1 MKIWQ
6 VIFAPITPRASPSL
20 LLRRKNLR
28 KMARWT
34 QRVIPSLALL
44 ALPFSRAFGREAASA
59 ESPATNQAATTSE
72 KWQYNLFNP
81 TPGKLLRELSTDRPD
96 KTESPYTVDA
106 GHFQSEMDFAN
117 FTAAETAGVR
127 TRAFNI
133 APINLKVGLLNNVDL
148 QLVFDSYLHERV
160 RDSRTRITDTAEGIG
175 DTTVRL
181 KVNLWGNDGGPTAF
195 GLLPFLKIPTN
206 TNGLGNDAVEGGVI
220 LPLAIAL
227 PGNFDLGLQ
236 TEVDFLRNDRNRGYH
251 SEFVNSV
258 TVGHDLV
265 GKLGGYVEFFSAVST
280 ERGADW
286 VGTVDVGL
294 TYGLT
299 ENIQLDGGCNFGV
312 TDSADDFNP
321 FVGIT
326 VRF

>member
-1 MKIWQ
+1 MIKCSLGYMIKSRPCLARISQ
-6 VIFAPITPRASPSL
+6 RA
-20 LLRRKNLR
+20 
-28 KMARWT
+28 
-34 QRVIPSLALL
+34 IPLLALL
-44 ALPFSRAFGREAASA
+44 VLPFSRAFGSEATAVEIPSTTRSA
-59 ESPATNQAATTSE
+59 AAPD

-81 TPGKLLRELSTDRPD
+81 TPSKLLRELSTDRPD

-106 GHFQSEMDFAN
+106 GHFQLEMDFAN
-117 FTAAETAGVR
+117 FTADDASRVR
-127 TRAFNI
+127 RCGFNI

-148 QLVFDSYLHERV
+148 QLAFASYLHERV
-160 RDSRTRITDTAEGIG
+160 RDSRARTTETAEGIG

-181 KVNLWGNDGGPTAF
+181 KVNLWGNEGGPTAF

-220 LPLAIAL
+220 FPLVIAL
-227 PGNFDLGLQ
+227 PGKFNLGVQ
-236 TEVDFLRNDRNRGYH
+236 TEVDFLRNDGNRGYH
-251 SEFVNSV
+251 SEFVNSI

-286 VGTVDVGL
+286 VSTLDAGL

-312 TDSADDFNP
+312 TESADDFNP